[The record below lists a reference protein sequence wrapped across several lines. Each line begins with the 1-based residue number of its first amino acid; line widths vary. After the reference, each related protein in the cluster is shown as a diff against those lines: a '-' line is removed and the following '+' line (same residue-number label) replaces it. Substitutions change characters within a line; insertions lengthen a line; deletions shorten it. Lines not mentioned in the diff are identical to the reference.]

1 MLLEEV
7 NKKTDELKSN
17 KYFHVA
23 DWEKVNEV
31 SGTYVLHRMIYESEK
46 KTKENHSFNR
56 LEEDEQ
62 KTR

>member
-31 SGTYVLHRMIYESEK
+31 SGTYALHRMIYESEK
-46 KTKENHSFNR
+46 KAKGSHFLR
-56 LEEDEQ
+56 KLEENDY
-62 KTR
+62 KIR